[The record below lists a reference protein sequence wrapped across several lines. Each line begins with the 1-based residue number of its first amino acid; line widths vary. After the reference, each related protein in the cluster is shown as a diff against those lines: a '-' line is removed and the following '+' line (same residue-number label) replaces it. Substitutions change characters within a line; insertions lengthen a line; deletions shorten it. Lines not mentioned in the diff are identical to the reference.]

1 MKNHRTMTTLK
12 LISLSLICS
21 VFVQNTLAQGKAD
34 KTPAAAASDKESD
47 KIDIQ
52 KLEQKYWSAKDSDFS
67 VVQNRTYTKEK
78 RLNLSLAYG
87 LPINDP
93 FYEGNVT
100 SFMTSY
106 YWSERSGLELNY
118 TTSQFKTN
126 DAFNNF
132 VRDNGIYPNHNTFL
146 NSKILNYSWT
156 PFYAK
161 MSFLDKKIIYFDMA
175 LGFGLGTTDYRQNT
189 ENGGKT
195 KSAITKAFTITQHFF
210 FSNHFSF
217 RMDYVN
223 KWTDEEKLRYQIKAG
238 ETEDDRG
245 LGKKSVN
252 DSSLTFGLTYWY

>member
-1 MKNHRTMTTLK
+1 MNQQFRILNTVKTVS
-12 LISLSLICS
+12 ISIFCFSFIHS
-21 VFVQNTLAQGKAD
+21 ANAQTNSPSK
-34 KTPAAAASDKESD
+34 KETVEKESD

-52 KLEQKYWSAKDSDFS
+52 KLEQKYWSAKDTDFN

-78 RLNLSLAYG
+78 RFNLSAAFG

-93 FYEGNVT
+93 VYEGHVN

-106 YWSERSGLELNY
+106 YWNERMGVELNY
-118 TTSQFKTN
+118 TVSQFKTN

-132 VRDNGIYPNHNTFL
+132 VNDHSVYPNHNTFL

-175 LGFGLGTTDYRQNT
+175 LGFGLGTTEYRQNSNAG
-189 ENGGKT
+189 EKT
-195 KSAITKAFTITQHFF
+195 KSALTKAFTITQHFF
-210 FSNHFSF
+210 FSQHFSF

-223 KWTDEEKLRYQIKAG
+223 KWTNEEKLRYQIKAN
-238 ETEDDRG
+238 ETEDDRS
-245 LGKKSVN
+245 LGTKSVN

>member
-1 MKNHRTMTTLK
+1 MKKHLGISNTLK
-12 LISLSLICS
+12 LISISIFCFS
-21 VFVQNTLAQGKAD
+21 FINPANAQTNAPAKAEA
-34 KTPAAAASDKESD
+34 TEKESD

-52 KLEQKYWSAKDSDFS
+52 KLEQKYWSAKDTDFN

-78 RLNLSLAYG
+78 RFNFSAGYG

-93 FYEGNVT
+93 FYEGNVN
-100 SFMTSY
+100 SLMTSY
-106 YWSERSGLELNY
+106 YWNERMGVELNY
-118 TTSQFKTN
+118 TVSQFKTN

-132 VRDNGIYPNHNTFL
+132 VSDNAIYPNHNTFL

-175 LGFGLGTTDYRQNT
+175 LGFGLGTTEYRQNT
-189 ENGGKT
+189 ETGGKK
-195 KSAITKAFTITQHFF
+195 KSALTKAFTITQHFF
-210 FSNHFSF
+210 FSQHFSF

-223 KWTDEEKLRYQIKAG
+223 KWTDEEKLRYQIRPG
-238 ETEDDRG
+238 ETEDDRS
-245 LGKKSVN
+245 LGSKSVN